1 MSEQRT
7 DTVEKFSRRGEDH
20 VTPEEKIYP
29 LRFIVD
35 YVAQKKSLLLGLEGQ
50 SLHQALAIQ
59 DISEDIMRQGRKL
72 YGEPE
77 DMPEEHAKMY
87 SLLMAQQKLIHDLT
101 VGLTKKG
108 LAFEDMDNMLQQAQ
122 PFILRL
128 MFRDTLTD
136 TYNRYFFISR
146 SDELMEQAEK
156 MVGFSLAFLD
166 IDNFKKCND
175 VYGHEFGDEALKYL
189 CRTVNQHIQAQNL
202 KSTYFVRMGGD
213 EFILIS
219 NELAFPYFVF
229 LLDDLQKKISS
240 GTIYWEDLSGK
251 ITVSIGA
258 ANTVFSSLNTPWELY
273 RKADGRLYDA
283 KHKGKNCIV
292 SS

>member
-87 SLLMAQQKLIHDLT
+87 SLLMAQQKLIRDLT

-156 MVGFSLAFLD
+156 TVGFSLAFLD

-189 CRTVNQHIQAQNL
+189 CRTVNQHLQVQNL
-202 KSTYFVRMGGD
+202 KHTYFVRMGGD